1 MRIFVETER
10 LILREILPTEADGL
24 FQLDS
29 DPEVQKYLVNNPI
42 KNKERAIA
50 VINFSGNNM
59 QKMGLEVGQ

>member
-29 DPEVQKYLVNNPI
+29 DTEVQKHLVNNPI

-50 VINFSGNNM
+50 EINFSGNNM
-59 QKMGLEVGQ
+59 QKMGLDVGQ